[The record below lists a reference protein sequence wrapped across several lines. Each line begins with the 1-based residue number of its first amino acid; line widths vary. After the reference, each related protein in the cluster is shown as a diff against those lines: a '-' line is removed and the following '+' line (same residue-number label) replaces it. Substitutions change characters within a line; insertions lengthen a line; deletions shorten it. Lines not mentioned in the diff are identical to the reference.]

1 MPRSQNRRTI
11 EVPLPLY
18 EDLKARAAEERTTI
32 PAVLQALI
40 TDGKSMQE
48 WFGQIDWQL
57 HELRREVRTLHDQL
71 TVGTHEGSFW
81 FKPLSTFAL
90 STVTT
95 FSSGSPLLARPSTLA
110 PDHPGAGSRH
120 LSSQVNGRPKGRGY
134 VVPEALAPPDYSNRT
149 FR

>member
-57 HELRREVRTLHDQL
+57 RELQREVRTLHDQL
-71 TVGTHEGSFW
+71 TAGPHEGS
-81 FKPLSTFAL
+81 
-90 STVTT
+90 TT
-95 FSSGSPLLARPSTLA
+95 T
-110 PDHPGAGSRH
+110 
-120 LSSQVNGRPKGRGY
+120 
-134 VVPEALAPPDYSNRT
+134 RT
-149 FR
+149 SV